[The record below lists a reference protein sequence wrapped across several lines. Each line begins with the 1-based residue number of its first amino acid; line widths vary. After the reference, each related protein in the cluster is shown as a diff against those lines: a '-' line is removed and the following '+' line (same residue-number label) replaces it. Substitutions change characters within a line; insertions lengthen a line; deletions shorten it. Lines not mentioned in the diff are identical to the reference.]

1 MKEVFNPQSSQ
12 CRLDYHELLV
22 PEVGYKLEK
31 AITTTYSLDMETV
44 MASFLSLGL
53 DESTDSELLRN
64 PISLLY
70 AIKSLSRK
78 VLIFCDSSKIKSPRK
93 QNHLMNL
100 LECAFVPV
108 SLPKTEQGFPSFH
121 PKTWLLEYVNP
132 NTKDRK
138 YKFIALSRNL
148 TTDRSW
154 DVSICLNGDTYT
166 KSQAKT
172 KPLIN
177 FVKFLK
183 GQTSKLDNWY
193 NERSVFIEDFLKRLN
208 DVSFRT
214 EDGDFSDFEILPI
227 GIDNNKANPD
237 EILFSSSNKLDSLTI
252 MSPFISKG
260 TIYNYL
266 QRTDNPINLITRK
279 YELGKIKELSGLNVY
294 CLKDGIVN
302 ADIETEYDSARDE
315 YVEYTYQSDIHAKI
329 YCLTYKDAHYLYL
342 GSMNASHFGEHRN
355 VEMLL
360 RLKSKL
366 YSPKTFL
373 KELSLDDD
381 LKCAFEQIEFDNPA
395 IEVEEDEEKGKFESI
410 VKEICR
416 MGGAAVV
423 ESRLDKSYNTKL
435 SFISFIDD
443 IGDMRIYPFFA
454 QGKSISL
461 KQEICF
467 EGLQLTELSSFYVVS
482 SGDYSSLIVI
492 PTQGIPEDRDKKII
506 SSIIS
511 NKRKLS
517 EYIALILGM
526 KPVNDL
532 IEEIE
537 ESLGVE
543 EIKEGKRKNI
553 HRGDEI
559 YPIYEKM
566 LTAAYQD
573 SSRLKEIGDLIN
585 MIDDDEI
592 ISQDFRNLY
601 NTFKE
606 ATNL

>member
-1 MKEVFNPQSSQ
+1 M
-12 CRLDYHELLV
+12 
-22 PEVGYKLEK
+22 
-31 AITTTYSLDMETV
+31 
-44 MASFLSLGL
+44 
-53 DESTDSELLRN
+53 
-64 PISLLY
+64 
-70 AIKSLSRK
+70 RK
-78 VLIFCDSSKIKSPRK
+78 R
-93 QNHLMNL
+93 
-100 LECAFVPV
+100 
-108 SLPKTEQGFPSFH
+108 
-121 PKTWLLEYVNP
+121 
-132 NTKDRK
+132 
-138 YKFIALSRNL
+138 
-148 TTDRSW
+148 
-154 DVSICLNGDTYT
+154 
-166 KSQAKT
+166 
-172 KPLIN
+172 
-177 FVKFLK
+177 
-183 GQTSKLDNWY
+183 
-193 NERSVFIEDFLKRLN
+193 
-208 DVSFRT
+208 
-214 EDGDFSDFEILPI
+214 
-227 GIDNNKANPD
+227 
-237 EILFSSSNKLDSLTI
+237 
-252 MSPFISKG
+252 
-260 TIYNYL
+260 
-266 QRTDNPINLITRK
+266 
-279 YELGKIKELSGLNVY
+279 
-294 CLKDGIVN
+294 
-302 ADIETEYDSARDE
+302 
-315 YVEYTYQSDIHAKI
+315 
-329 YCLTYKDAHYLYL
+329 
-342 GSMNASHFGEHRN
+342 
-355 VEMLL
+355 
-360 RLKSKL
+360 
-366 YSPKTFL
+366 YSPAATNLFQRDKSYIVTFL

-381 LKCAFEQIEFDNPA
+381 SKCAFEQIEFDNPA

-410 VKEICR
+410 VK
-416 MGGAAVV
+416 
-423 ESRLDKSYNTKL
+423 
-435 SFISFIDD
+435 
-443 IGDMRIYPFFA
+443 
-454 QGKSISL
+454 
-461 KQEICF
+461 EICF